1 MSDSLKDDKAIGFDA
16 ATQEKHTPNPG
27 NFIEGISDM
36 LELFGKH
43 TYPIGVDMGDDALT
57 LVQMA
62 NGGDTI
68 RLLAADSIEYPP
80 DIKPGSTAWQRWA
93 IKATTESVAHGRF
106 QGKKAIAAMP
116 AGEVFIDTIQMPK
129 APKGELH
136 NAILNHLKPKLRIS
150 PEDVLMEHVKT
161 DSENILVMA
170 TDRKKLYRHLAIYEK
185 TRLKIASISVWP
197 MAVLKA
203 YTHLWARHMGQNDK
217 PVMLLDIG
225 KSCTN
230 IVICDSKILYF
241 AHSAPVGA
249 KNLEIE
255 RMVDLLKSEMDMCRA
270 RFRSIHKGPQVNHI
284 IFVSG
289 HAVDNDIYTQI
300 AKVAKMSAQIGDCFE
315 AVGANH
321 SDKAGNENNLRHANW
336 ITAMG
341 LSLS

>member
-1 MSDSLKDDKAIGFDA
+1 
-16 ATQEKHTPNPG
+16 
-27 NFIEGISDM
+27 
-36 LELFGKH
+36 
-43 TYPIGVDMGDDALT
+43 MGDDALT

-93 IKATTESVAHGRF
+93 IKATSELVAHGRF

-116 AGEVFIDTIQMPK
+116 ASEVFIDTIQMPK
-129 APKGELH
+129 APKDKLH
-136 NAILNHLKPKLRIS
+136 NAILNHLKPKLRIT

-170 TDRKKLYRHLAIYEK
+170 TDRTKLYRHLAIYEK
-185 TRLKIASISVWP
+185 TRLKVASISVWP

-203 YTHLWARHMGQNDK
+203 YTHLWARHMSQNDK

-230 IVICDSKILYF
+230 IVICDRKNLYF

-289 HAVDNDIYTQI
+289 HAVDKDIYSKI

-315 AVGANH
+315 AVGANQ